1 MRSGGCQHPLN
12 YLAFQNITKN
22 IQSITKIPMSMP
34 SNNVPFQNICFVCE
48 DPSPHIFYCY
58 LIFKRSHYLRN
69 QHFRTR
75 THQIRI
81 KNFSSWRCKIFLK
94 LFCQQ
99 WSFSHQ
105 SRCCVRVSFLIG
117 FFNNKDGDWLPICS
131 KISLFIPASLFLPD
145 HRSFLFPP
153 SFLSRS
159 CHYSSSSFIWVF
171 TRNVFFL
178 RTEKVE
184 FCFSK
189 FLKYVTVFIT
199 TL

>member
-1 MRSGGCQHPLN
+1 MRSYGCQHPLN

-22 IQSITKIPMSMP
+22 IQSIAKIPMSMP
-34 SNNVPFQNICFVCE
+34 SNNFPFQNICFVCE

-94 LFCQQ
+94 LLCQQ
-99 WSFSHQ
+99 WSFSHH

-117 FFNNKDGDWLPICS
+117 FFNNKDGDWLPTPHAPR
-131 KISLFIPASLFLPD
+131 LV
-145 HRSFLFPP
+145 
-153 SFLSRS
+153 FLSQRP
-159 CHYSSSSFIWVF
+159 
-171 TRNVFFL
+171 FL
-178 RTEKVE
+178 SPTKDL
-184 FCFSK
+184 FCSRPVSYQD
-189 FLKYVTVFIT
+189 LAIT
-199 TL
+199 AAAA

>member
-1 MRSGGCQHPLN
+1 MK
-12 YLAFQNITKN
+12 T
-22 IQSITKIPMSMP
+22 
-34 SNNVPFQNICFVCE
+34 E

-75 THQIRI
+75 THEIRI

-117 FFNNKDGDWLPICS
+117 FFNNKDGDWLPTCS

-159 CHYSSSSFIWVF
+159 CHYSSSSLTWVF
-171 TRNVFFL
+171 TRNVFL
-178 RTEKVE
+178 LWTAKSWVLLLQIRKVWNSVHNYSLKPVISALTAPEK
-184 FCFSK
+184 K
-189 FLKYVTVFIT
+189 LKSIISWQPGT
-199 TL
+199 

>member
-1 MRSGGCQHPLN
+1 MFL
-12 YLAFQNITKN
+12 F
-22 IQSITKIPMSMP
+22 KIFALY
-34 SNNVPFQNICFVCE
+34 VTTE

-75 THQIRI
+75 THEIRI
-81 KNFSSWRCKIFLK
+81 RNFSSWRCKIFLK
-94 LFCQQ
+94 LLCQQ
-99 WSFSHQ
+99 WSFSRQ

-117 FFNNKDGDWLPICS
+117 FFNNKDGDWLPTCS
-131 KISLFIPASLFLPD
+131 KISLFIPASLFLVD

-159 CHYSSSSFIWVF
+159 CHYSRRLIWVL
-171 TRNVFFL
+171 TRNVFFAL
-178 RTEKVE
+178 HCKRLSFASPNK
-184 FCFSK
+184 
-189 FLKYVTVFIT
+189 KYVTLFIA